1 MNQNSK
7 LKFFIVTPTF
17 NSLRWL
23 PGCIASVARQASEGN
38 AVDGCQLIVDKAAPA
53 TQQLNCSKTPPAI
66 SVQHHVQ
73 DGGSTDGTVEFLK
86 EYVDKQPSTDNYQL
100 TFASEADK
108 GMYDAINKGWERAEE
123 SVDWLGHLNS
133 DEQYQPGVLARI
145 AQAGRAHPSWGAVT
159 GNCIWV
165 DEPGNY
171 LCSRKPSVGWPW
183 VGRIW
188 IPAST
193 CALFIRRKFYGKDR
207 ARFDISWKSFG
218 DKVFCRD
225 LLNAGCKFGYLDDY
239 MALFIHRGTENLGF
253 QPVTE
258 VERARYWNEEL
269 GSMERRFAPV
279 SIFAAKASRVL
290 RNRFGKPCRSYVWIT
305 PDGSPKQ
312 VAVDHNRWTI

>member
-1 MNQNSK
+1 MTRAELMKQSPGIK
-7 LKFFIVTPTF
+7 IFIVTPTF

-23 PGCIASVARQASEGN
+23 PGCIASVAAQLEAAS
-38 AVDGCQLIVDKAAPA
+38 
-53 TQQLNCSKTPPAI
+53 QQLLANGSI
-66 SVQHHVQ
+66 SVHHHIQ
-73 DGGSTDGTVEFLK
+73 DGGSTDGTVELLAEHSAKSQSLK
-86 EYVDKQPSTDNYQL
+86 AKGY
-100 TFASEADK
+100 TFSYSSEKDK
-108 GMYDAINKGWERAEE
+108 GMYDAINKGWERADE

-159 GNCIWV
+159 GNCVWV
-165 DEPGNY
+165 DEQGNY

-225 LLNAGCKFGYLDDY
+225 LLNSGCKFGYLDDY
-239 MALFIHRGTENLGF
+239 MALFIHRGSENLGF

-258 VERARYWNEEL
+258 VERTRYWNEEL

-279 SIFAAKASRVL
+279 SIFAAKVSRVL
-290 RNRFGKPCRSYVWIT
+290 RNRFGRKCRNYVWID
-305 PDGSPKQ
+305 PSGSPKQ
-312 VAVDHNRWTI
+312 IPVDHHRWNI